1 MKVGVVTGFIPIPV
15 HHLSATRYHQLGNL
29 LRQACVGVAH
39 HAYLGAGP
47 LQDCWAYELCQGLPP
62 ANPVPADRYASPEI
76 NVMSHIIQH
85 QRTTWAMH
93 AAEESPDVD
102 VWVWFDYGL
111 MKQGDW
117 TGKPI
122 RAENVQ
128 RFLRKLADMK
138 SLDHIPFPGITERQ
152 MVYPTGN
159 VWRFCGSKHIWPKQ
173 FLPEINAVY
182 KQVLRSWISTNK
194 TVPLDLP
201 IWALVEQVSVLPFR
215 WYGAEYDATQLDNLP
230 GEPHDPAL

>member
-15 HHLSATRYHQLGNL
+15 HHLSANQYHELAL
-29 LRQACVGVAH
+29 TLA
-39 HAYLGAGP
+39 GAVLSSGATFRAFVNEEP
-47 LQDCWAYELCQGLPP
+47 LASCWAYELCNGLPP

-85 QRTTWAMH
+85 QRTTWALR
-93 AAEESPDVD
+93 AAKREPDVA

-138 SLDHIPFPGITERQ
+138 ALDHIPFPGITDKQ
-152 MVYPTGN
+152 TVYPTGN
-159 VWRFCGSKHIWPKQ
+159 VWRFCGSTHIWPKQ
-173 FLPEINAVY
+173 YLPEIHDEY
-182 KQVLRSWISTNK
+182 KARLIAWVHQLK

-201 IWALVEQVSVLPFR
+201 IWALVEQNLKLPFR
-215 WYGAEYDATQLDNLP
+215 WYPAEYDATQLDNLP
-230 GEPHDPAL
+230 GGV